1 MLSDYNFLM
10 NIEPTDEQLRSIMSE
25 VASDVKERAKKSEEL
40 FFKQLSRIINSA
52 IKKHRKQQLD

>member
-1 MLSDYNFLM
+1 M

>member
-10 NIEPTDEQLRSIMSE
+10 NYEPTDEQLRHIMSE

-40 FFKQLSRIINSA
+40 FYKELSKIINRA
-52 IKKHRKQQLD
+52 IRKHRKQQLD